1 MYNASMKPILLIVP
15 ALLLAGCAATGKAPE
30 GQEAPAFPP
39 VYVADFT
46 LAAADPSAAAAPA
59 PETGPLRRRLGSL
72 RRSSADPADQARE
85 VQDLLA
91 ETIVADLK
99 KKGIGARRLSPEE
112 PLPSAGWLVRG
123 GFVEVEE
130 GNRLRRAAVG
140 FGSGAAG
147 VSLHV
152 VAEDLSARGGQPLVG
167 FDAASEPG
175 KTPGAVVM
183 MNPYAAAA
191 KFALDRNDLEKATAQ
206 AASAIAAAVA
216 KNLAPAPGPRP

>member
-1 MYNASMKPILLIVP
+1 MKPILRIVP
-15 ALLLAGCAATGKAPE
+15 ALLLAGCASTG
-30 GQEAPAFPP
+30 EAPAGKGAPDLPP
-39 VYVADFT
+39 VYVVDFS
-46 LAAADPSAAAAPA
+46 LAAADPSSAPAPA
-59 PETGPLRRRLGSL
+59 PETGPLRRRIGSL

-85 VQDLLA
+85 VQDLMA
-91 ETIVADLK
+91 ETIVADLR
-99 KKGIGARRLSPEE
+99 KKGISARRLSPEE
-112 PLPSAGWLVRG
+112 PLPSVGWLVRG

-152 VAEDLSARGGQPLVG
+152 VAEDLSAPEGLPRVG

-191 KFALDRNDLEKATAQ
+191 KFALDRDDLEKATEKA
-206 AASAIAAAVA
+206 AAAIASAVEEAIA
-216 KNLAPAPGPRP
+216 R

>member
-1 MYNASMKPILLIVP
+1 MKPILRIVP
-15 ALLLAGCAATGKAPE
+15 ALLLAGCASAGKSPE

-59 PETGPLRRRLGSL
+59 PETGPLRRRIGSL
-72 RRSSADPADQARE
+72 RRSSADPGDQARKI
-85 VQDLLA
+85 QDLMA
-91 ETIVADLK
+91 ETIVADLQ
-99 KKGIGARRLSPEE
+99 KKGIPARRLSPEA
-112 PLPSAGWLVRG
+112 PLPSEGWLVRG

-140 FGSGAAG
+140 FGSGAAY
-147 VSLHV
+147 VRLHV
-152 VAEDLSARGGQPLVG
+152 VAEDLSAPGGGQPPG
-167 FDAASEPG
+167 DFDAASEPG

-191 KFALDRNDLEKATAQ
+191 KFALDRDDLEKETEK
-206 AASAIAAAVA
+206 AAAAIADEVA
-216 KNLAPAPGPRP
+216 RKIAPAPVPRP